1 MDGQKGKLMNKFK
14 WAALMLVILL
24 IFLSIYGAFIGAER
38 ASNFFNSLPLAV
50 YWLAFI
56 VLLIIGIAAF
66 HRLVRVPGLLLIHVG
81 CIGILA
87 GSMWGSEAGHKLQKR
102 LFGIDKIR
110 KGRMAILENHSKNLV
125 TLENNE
131 QKKELPFHIKLKDF
145 RIEYY
150 EPAYLEVETGEGQ
163 SKKISAEVGREIDLG
178 GELGTVKIVK
188 TFENFKMSIEDGKTV
203 AFEDPH
209 PGSNPALEVQIT
221 QPDGQVTTQWVF
233 SLFPEHSHA
242 QTKLQLKYSRP
253 VYRAISDYV
262 SELQV
267 IENDKVVAEKDI
279 EVNHPLHYGGYH
291 FYQHSYDDQA
301 GQYTILMVV
310 SDTGLTLVYGG
321 YLMLC
326 IGIFWHLWLRHIF
339 GKIKLKKQIDGN

>member
-1 MDGQKGKLMNKFK
+1 MM

-38 ASNFFNSLPLAV
+38 ASDFFNSLPLAV

-56 VLLIIGIAAF
+56 VLLIIGLAAF
-66 HRLVRVPGLLLIHVG
+66 RRLVRVPGLLLIHVG

-125 TLENNE
+125 TLEDNE
-131 QKKELPFHIKLKDF
+131 QTKELPFHIKLKDF

-150 EPAYLEVETGEGQ
+150 KPQYLQIRTKQGRSWRIPVEIGTEFPL
-163 SKKISAEVGREIDLG
+163 DDDF
-178 GELGTVKIVK
+178 GTVTILR
-188 TFENFKMSIEDGKTV
+188 TFENFKIRIEDGENV
-203 AFEDPH
+203 FFDDPQ
-209 PGSNPALEVQIT
+209 PGFNPALEVQIES
-221 QPDGQVTTQWVF
+221 PGGEVVTKYVF
-233 SLFPEHSHA
+233 ERFGGHTHPEDKFLLSYHR
-242 QTKLQLKYSRP
+242 T
-253 VYRAISDYV
+253 ISDYV
-262 SELQV
+262 SELQI

-279 EVNHPLHYGGYH
+279 EVNHPLHFGGYH

-301 GQYTILMVV
+301 GQYSVLMVV
-310 SDTGLTLVYGG
+310 SDTGIVVVFAG
-321 YLMLC
+321 YWMLC
-326 IGIFWHLWLRHIF
+326 IGILWHLWLRHIF
-339 GKIKLKKQIDGN
+339 ARIKSKSK

>member
-1 MDGQKGKLMNKFK
+1 MDGHKGKLMNKFK
-14 WAALMLVILL
+14 RTVMWAALMLVILL

-50 YWLAFI
+50 YWPAFI
-56 VLLIIGIAAF
+56 VLLIIGLAAF
-66 HRLVRVPGLLLIHVG
+66 RRLVRVPGLLLIHVG

-110 KGRMAILENHSKNLV
+110 KGRMIISESERDNHV
-125 TLENNE
+125 ALENNN
-131 QKKELPFHIKLKDF
+131 QIRELPFSIELKDF

-150 EPAYLEVETGEGQ
+150 KPQYLQVRTRQGRSWRIPVEIGTEFP
-163 SKKISAEVGREIDLG
+163 LG
-178 GELGTVKIVK
+178 DDFGTVTIQR
-188 TFENFKMSIEDGKTV
+188 TFENFKIRIEDGENV
-203 AFEDPH
+203 FFDDPQ
-209 PGSNPALEVQIT
+209 PGFNPALEVQIES
-221 QPDGQVTTQWVF
+221 PGGEVVTKYVF
-233 SLFPEHSHA
+233 ERFGGHTHPEDKFLLSYHR
-242 QTKLQLKYSRP
+242 T
-253 VYRAISDYV
+253 ISDYV
-262 SELQV
+262 SELQI

-310 SDTGLTLVYGG
+310 SDTGIAVVFAG
-321 YLMLC
+321 YWMLC
-326 IGIFWHLWLRHIF
+326 IGVFWHLWLRHIL
-339 GKIKLKKQIDGN
+339 GKIKLKSK

>member
-1 MDGQKGKLMNKFK
+1 MDDNKGKLMNKFK
-14 WAALMLVILL
+14 RTVMWAALTLVILL

-38 ASNFFNSLPLAV
+38 ASDFFNSLPLAV

-56 VLLIIGIAAF
+56 VLLIIGLAAF
-66 HRLVRVPGLLLIHVG
+66 RRLVRVPGLLLIHVG
-81 CIGILA
+81 CIGILV

-125 TLENNE
+125 TLEDNE
-131 QKKELPFHIKLKDF
+131 QTKELPFHIKLKDF

-150 EPAYLEVETGEGQ
+150 EPQYLQIQTKQGKIWRIPVEIGTEFP
-163 SKKISAEVGREIDLG
+163 LG
-178 GELGTVKIVK
+178 DDFGTVTILR
-188 TFENFKMSIEDGKTV
+188 TFENFKIRIEDGENV
-203 AFEDPH
+203 FFDDPQ
-209 PGSNPALEVQIT
+209 PGFNPALEVQIES
-221 QPDGQVTTQWVF
+221 PGGEVVTKYVF
-233 SLFPEHSHA
+233 ERFGGHTHSEDKFLLSYHR
-242 QTKLQLKYSRP
+242 T
-253 VYRAISDYV
+253 ISDYV
-262 SELQV
+262 SELQI

-291 FYQHSYDDQA
+291 FYQHSYDDHA

-310 SDTGLTLVYGG
+310 SDTGLKFVFAG

-326 IGIFWHLWLRHIF
+326 IGVIWHLWLRGIF
-339 GKIKLKKQIDGN
+339 AEIKSKSK